1 MDLNI
6 YQKTI
11 NELIEAKIPSPRLE
25 ARILIA
31 KASGTDAN
39 CVYSSTE
46 LTDEQLNKLYA
57 MIDERKKHKPLDK
70 IVGVKGFYRYD
81 FFTSV
86 DVLSPRPDTEILVEE
101 AIKII
106 NANNLKTLLDLGTG
120 SGCIV
125 LSILA
130 QCEDVSALA
139 VDISDK
145 ALKIAQ
151 KNAEQ
156 LDLTDRC
163 KFINANWFDA
173 DFESKLQKKY
183 DIIVS
188 NPPYIPTEDIK
199 TLEPEVKN
207 FDPLLALDG
216 GKDGLESYK
225 QIAIVAK
232 EKISLNGYVLIEAGI
247 NQAQDI
253 VNIFTAQ
260 GFTHIASVNDL
271 NFIPRTIVFKA

>member
-11 NELIEAKIPSPRLE
+11 DELIKAKIPSPRLE

-31 KASGTDAN
+31 NILDIDTNS
-39 CVYSSTE
+39 VSSSTV
-46 LTDEQLNKLYA
+46 LDNKQLKKLKS
-57 MIDERKKHKPLDK
+57 MITERKKHKPLDK
-70 IVGVKGFYRYD
+70 IVGTKSFYCNT
-81 FFTSV
+81 FITSE

-106 NANNLKTLLDLGTG
+106 RDNNFKTLLDLGTG
-120 SGCIV
+120 SGCIM

-130 QCEDVSALA
+130 QFEDVSATA

-151 KNAEQ
+151 KNAHN
-156 LDLTDRC
+156 LNLTDRC
-163 KFINANWFDA
+163 NFVNSSWFDA
-173 DFESKLQKKY
+173 DFESKLQTKY

-188 NPPYIPTEDIK
+188 NPPYIPTKDIK

-207 FDPLLALDG
+207 FDPVLALDG

-225 QIAIVAK
+225 QIAIIAK
-232 EKISLNGYVLIEAGI
+232 EKISHNGYVLIEAGI

-271 NFIPRTIVFKA
+271 NFIPRCLIFKA